1 MEKKERKTR
10 GGPSYTMMFLL
21 LAVLLGLIAVMALQ
35 YFDMKG
41 QYQQAQADLTQIKS
55 ALTSLEEYA
64 KSETNAQEGA
74 PLKIELV
81 YPSALNSD
89 AENLGDTIAI
99 VQEANA
105 HALDTINSYLV
116 IFSIFAAIFVI
127 AVPLLNY
134 GFFQKDQ
141 IKRLDDQF
149 EALKVQFKEDLE
161 RLRKSVEQATGV
173 NINLSSGTGQDGM
186 KMDVKPVEPISQSN
200 KDQAAAFA
208 INANLYYQKR
218 QYVLALKEIDK
229 AIALEPENAD
239 YYRRRGAVLHAMK
252 RYDEALKFKNKAI
265 ALEPDNASYYD
276 SRGATLHGMGRYCE
290 ALIDYNRAIALDP
303 NNASYYN
310 SRGITLHALKRYDE
324 ALQDAEKAKVLDPLD
339 EEYITSV
346 AYSLYANRRYDEALG
361 YCTDLGDRVDSS
373 VYLALRTRAMATLKR
388 ALIERG
394 EVTAVERERVL
405 RDLEGAIHLFPGNEH
420 SFIQQAEALLLL
432 KEYAAAHESLQKA
445 LALDSDEPE
454 TYHWLAEYY
463 RAVGDEKNANV
474 NDQLANDKGYIP
486 EPE

>member
-10 GGPSYTMMFLL
+10 GGPHYTMMVLL

-35 YFDMKG
+35 YFGMKD

-55 ALTSLEEYA
+55 ALATLEEYA
-64 KSETNAQEGA
+64 KGEANAQEDA

-81 YPSALNSD
+81 YPPALNSD

-141 IKRLDDQF
+141 VNKLNEQYKVLKEQF
-149 EALKVQFKEDLE
+149 TEDLE
-161 RLRKSVEQATGV
+161 RVNKSIDQLSDIAF
-173 NINLSSGTGQDGM
+173 NASSGTGKDDM

-208 INANLYYQKR
+208 INASLYYQKR
-218 QYVLALKEIDK
+218 QYALALKEIDK

-276 SRGATLHGMGRYCE
+276 SRGATLHEVKRYEE
-290 ALIDYNRAIALDP
+290 ALKDSNEAIKLEP

-310 SRGITLHALKRYDE
+310 SRGITLHALKRYNE
-324 ALQDAEKAKVLDPLD
+324 ALQDAKMAESLDPLD

-346 AYSLYANRRYDEALG
+346 AYSLYANRRYDEALK
-361 YCTDLGDRVDSS
+361 YCTNLGDRVDSS
-373 VYLALRTRAMATLKR
+373 VHLALRTRAMATLKR
-388 ALIERG
+388 ALNERG

-405 RDLEGAIHLFPGNEH
+405 RDLEGAIQHVPGNEH

-432 KEYAAAHESLQKA
+432 KEYTAAHESLKKA
-445 LALDSDEPE
+445 LAIDPDEPE

-463 RAVGDEKNANV
+463 RAVDDEKNAKA
-474 NDQLANDKGYIP
+474 NDQLAKEKGYIP